1 MSDSTAIALDH
12 VDLVRQAELGGT
24 VVGDNTVL
32 LSESGLEIKS
42 SMEGQSFSLGWHSIQ
57 GFEAKTPITLS
68 DGSQGWEM
76 TFTAGSEQL
85 RILVKNTQYGSD
97 WVASINAHVAHW
109 DPTQSQAPTHSPA
122 TYQPQVSALST
133 YGSASPYTSP
143 YGAPASYGGAT
154 TYGSSNVYSSYGNS
168 KSSRRSMVPLLIALL
183 VAFVIGGGVLGYSLI
198 GASNGLTGPPS
209 TASIQQ
215 VGNAVN
221 LTASDMPS
229 GFSAISPGCTSSN
242 CSSGGNNSGAGNSG
256 VVAMNKAISD
266 LETCLGING
275 PAANMTK
282 SLLTNDP
289 TNTAV
294 SPIFGYTKTPVT
306 ANPAFGKFA
315 KSVTEINSTII
326 LEASA
331 DVISPF
337 MKALGTAGS
346 ANCVGEFYNS
356 QFLYGLGTPA
366 NGISESLEDSENLI
380 LPLHSGETVHGFVAN
395 IALTISGASSGLPQ
409 GQILIPY
416 TAVFIQAG
424 RIMVNLSAFSTN
436 LAPFDPQ
443 MISNLT
449 STLEA
454 RSYSQASS

>member
-1 MSDSTAIALDH
+1 MSDSTAITLDH

-32 LSESGLEIKS
+32 LSETGLEIKS
-42 SMEGQSFSLGWHSIQ
+42 SMEGQSFSLGWHSVQ
-57 GFEAKTPITLS
+57 GFVAKSPTTLS
-68 DGSQGWEM
+68 DGSPGWEM
-76 TFTAGSEQL
+76 AFTAGSEQL

-109 DPTQSQAPTHSPA
+109 DPSQVQAPVYSPA
-122 TYQPQVSALST
+122 SYPSPASAT
-133 YGSASPYTSP
+133 PAYGPASPYASP
-143 YGAPASYGGAT
+143 YGTTASYGGAT
-154 TYGSSNVYSSYGNS
+154 IYGGTNIYSPQSSS
-168 KSSRRSMVPLLIALL
+168 KSSRKLMVVLLIVVL
-183 VAFVIGGGVLGYSLI
+183 VAFVFGGGVLGYSLI
-198 GASNGLTGPPS
+198 GASSSLTGPPS

-229 GFSAISPGCTSSN
+229 GFSAISAGCTSSN
-242 CSSGGNNSGAGNSG
+242 CSSGNNSGAGNSG
-256 VVAMNKAISD
+256 VAAMSKA
-266 LETCLGING
+266 LTAFENCLGITG
-275 PAANMTK
+275 PATNMTK

-294 SPIFGYTKTPVT
+294 SPIFGYTKTPAT
-306 ANPAFGKFA
+306 ANPAFGKLA

-326 LEASA
+326 LESSA

-337 MKALGTAGS
+337 MNALGNVGS
-346 ANCVGEFYNS
+346 ANCVGEYYNS
-356 QFLYGLGTPA
+356 EFLFGLGTPA
-366 NGISESLEDSENLI
+366 NGISESLQDSEVLT
-380 LPLHSGETVHGFVAN
+380 LPSHTGEVVHGFVAN
-395 IALTISGASSGLPQ
+395 IALTITGASSGLPQ

-436 LAPFDPQ
+436 LAPFDPS

-449 STLEA
+449 SSLES
-454 RSYSQASS
+454 RSYTQASS